1 MGLGNFIV
9 TNEMS
14 SFESLQNNQI
24 KINNYDK
31 NRTFKI
37 LQHLH

>member
-1 MGLGNFIV
+1 MTLSDFIV

-14 SFESLQNNQI
+14 SFEILQNNQI

-37 LQHLH
+37 L

>member
-1 MGLGNFIV
+1 MIR
-9 TNEMS
+9 
-14 SFESLQNNQI
+14 FEILENNQI

-37 LQHLH
+37 LQYLH

>member
-1 MGLGNFIV
+1 MI
-9 TNEMS
+9 
-14 SFESLQNNQI
+14 SFEILENNQI